1 MLECLIIGD
10 SIAHGI
16 SNIRK
21 ECNQLAEIGL
31 SSVEWN
37 RKYGKSMILTEMDY
51 KTVIISLGV
60 NDSNIERLERELR
73 QIRGKL
79 KQKDVVWIIPSEKRQ
94 EQRNI
99 VTMIAAVYNDRM
111 VEIPSYSQDGIHP
124 NIRGYD
130 DIVKRTR

>member
-16 SNIRK
+16 ANIRK
-21 ECNQLAEIGL
+21 ECNSLAEIGL
-31 SSVEWN
+31 NSVEWH

-60 NDSNIERLERELR
+60 NDSDISRLEKELR
-73 QIRGKL
+73 QIRGKI